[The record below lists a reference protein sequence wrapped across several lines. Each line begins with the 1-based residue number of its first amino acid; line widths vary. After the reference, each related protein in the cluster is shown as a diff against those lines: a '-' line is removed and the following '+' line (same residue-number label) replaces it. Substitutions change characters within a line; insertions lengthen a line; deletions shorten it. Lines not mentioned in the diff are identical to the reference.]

1 MNPAGEEELRLAAL
15 EAVRHASQA
24 ERLIDLDEVVAALE
38 AAGEGE
44 QAGEEENLRRPRGSA
59 LWKPIWGVSGER
71 KDEPDGEEPVAE
83 TEREFRSRVA
93 AALAAGPGI
102 ESFESLSG
110 RTVYHAPDL
119 LSATYAR
126 ILDCKN
132 SPVELMAGEIRLNS
146 RDYPR
151 PVPVELFEAP
161 PFDLSPELIENSLKI
176 MAASPD
182 YQDITFTTASSGAVY
197 LFSTLHLER
206 AFAEFLAERA
216 ESLAANP

>member
-1 MNPAGEEELRLAAL
+1 MNPAGEELRLAAVG
-15 EAVRHASQA
+15 AVRRASEA
-24 ERLIDLDEVVAALE
+24 GRLIDLGEVLATLE
-38 AAGEGE
+38 AGGFDLAPDAAE
-44 QAGEEENLRRPRGSA
+44 A
-59 LWKPIWGVSGER
+59 LV
-71 KDEPDGEEPVAE
+71 E
-83 TEREFRSRVA
+83 TLPAS
-93 AALAAGPGI
+93 PGI

-161 PFDLSPELIENSLKI
+161 PFDLSPELIENSLKV

-182 YQDITFTTASSGAVY
+182 YQDITFTTTPSGAVY
-197 LFSTLHLER
+197 LFSSLHLER
-206 AFAEFLAERA
+206 EFAEFLAERA
-216 ESLAANP
+216 ESLSSNP